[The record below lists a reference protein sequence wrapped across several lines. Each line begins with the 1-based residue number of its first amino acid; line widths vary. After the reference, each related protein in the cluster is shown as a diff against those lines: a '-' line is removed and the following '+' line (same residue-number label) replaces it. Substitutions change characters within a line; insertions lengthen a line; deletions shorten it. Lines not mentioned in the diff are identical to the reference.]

1 MNDWIHTRRG
11 VTLVE
16 GTLPMIAKGIKRLAD
31 ALDLEKEVEW
41 ELEVT
46 QDMTSPGPGWEP
58 WEITKDDEIVWK
70 RRKQ

>member
-16 GTLPMIAKGIKRLAD
+16 GTLPMIAKGLKRLAD
-31 ALDLEKEVEW
+31 AIDLEKEVEW
-41 ELEVT
+41 EIAYS
-46 QDMTSPGPGWEP
+46 DTSPGPGWVP
-58 WEITKDDEIVWK
+58 WKISDGEIVWK